1 MIVTRLIGG
10 LGNQMFQYAAA
21 RALGLRTGAAVGID
35 RRDFA
40 NYTVHAYALDV
51 FRLEVRDAAPEHLP
65 GRHWSARLGR
75 LLSGR
80 PSPRHVRERSLR
92 FDPAV
97 CALSGAVYLDGY
109 WQCERYFAD
118 RVAALRQDFTFRHAP
133 SPANAAYLEM
143 IRGETSVSL
152 HVRRGDYVSN
162 PQALAVHGT
171 CAPDY
176 YAHAVDLL
184 MQRTGRDLTAFVFSD
199 DHDWVADHL
208 RLPVPMVQVAG
219 NDAAHA
225 YEDMR
230 LMAACRH
237 HVIANSSF
245 SWWGAWLDP
254 RPDAMVVAPMRWFAD
269 TTRDATDIL
278 PERWIRL

>member
-21 RALGLRTGAAVGID
+21 RALGLRTGGAVYID

-40 NYTVHAYALDV
+40 SYAVHAYALDV
-51 FRLEVRDAAPEHLP
+51 FTLDARDAAPEHLP
-65 GRHWSARLGR
+65 AAGFGARLGR
-75 LLSGR
+75 LLRGR
-80 PSPRHVRERSLR
+80 RSPRHVRERGLR
-92 FDPAV
+92 FDPQI
-97 CALSGAVYLDGY
+97 CALGGAVYLDGY

-118 RVAALRQDFTFRHAP
+118 RAAEIRRDFAFRQAP
-133 SPANAAYLEM
+133 SPANAAFLDR
-143 IRGETSVSL
+143 IAGETSVSL
-152 HVRRGDYVSN
+152 HIRRGDYVSN

-171 CAPDY
+171 CPPDY
-176 YAHAVDLL
+176 YVRAVELL
-184 MQRTGRDLTAFVFSD
+184 MRRAGCDLTAFVFSD

-225 YEDMR
+225 YEDLR

-254 RPDAMVVAPMRWFAD
+254 RPDAMVVAPARWFAD
-269 TTRDATDIL
+269 PARDATDIL
-278 PERWIRL
+278 PERWIRM